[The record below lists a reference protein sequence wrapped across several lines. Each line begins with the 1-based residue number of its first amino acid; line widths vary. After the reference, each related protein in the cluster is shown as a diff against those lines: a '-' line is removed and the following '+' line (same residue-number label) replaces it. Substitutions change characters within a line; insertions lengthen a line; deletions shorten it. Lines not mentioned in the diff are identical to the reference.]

1 MRELNKKS
9 RLGRGLSSI
18 FNTSENDEHQ
28 HNISNHIDIK
38 FIKTNPFQPRTN
50 IGKKELQE
58 LSDSIKTYGLI
69 QPITVRKHNHEQY
82 ELISGER
89 RLQASIL
96 AGLKTIPVFIKN
108 IHNHQMRE
116 VALVENIQR
125 QDLDPIEIALSLEQ
139 LINESNIKQDELA
152 KKIGKSRST
161 ISNYIRLLKLDPIIQ
176 AGIRDKMIT
185 MGHAKAIINIVDQLQ
200 QLELYQ
206 NIIKYKYSVRETETI
221 VKNNKL
227 SGTIK
232 SYQTKYALG
241 LEFKIMEE
249 ELSTFFQQQ
258 IKLKISK
265 NGKGKIEIPFQS
277 EKKLDE
283 IIKRLYS

>member
-18 FNTSENDEHQ
+18 FNTSKNDEHQ
-28 HNISNHIDIK
+28 HKISNHVDIK

-69 QPITVRKHNHEQY
+69 QPITVRKHNDEKY

-125 QDLDPIEIALSLEQ
+125 QDLDPIEIALSLDQ

-185 MGHAKAIINIVDQLQ
+185 MGHAKAIINILDQYQ

-232 SYQTKYALG
+232 GYQKKYTLG
-241 LEFKIMEE
+241 LEFKIMEK
-249 ELSTFFQQQ
+249 ELSTFFQQE